1 MKKRLLKNSLFLLA
15 LGMAFVSC
23 NDDISGQDGP
33 DGYVPGEYLYLY
45 APLLHYRD
53 KSQAVLPT

>member
-23 NDDISGQDGP
+23 NDDISGQDVP
-33 DGYVPGEYLYLY
+33 DGYVPGEYHYSLCV
-45 APLLHYRD
+45 PNDELLL
-53 KSQAVLPT
+53 VLRCI